1 MSRKKENYKVFPF
14 WQARICSAI
23 VGLRKRYQNPNEIL
37 LGYITEGMT
46 VADIGCALGYFTLPM
61 AEMVGRSGKVVAVD
75 LQPQMLEEL
84 GRKAKKV
91 GVWERIKRV
100 CCSEHSLNIDQWKE
114 QIDFALVFAV
124 AHEVPDRERLFRELY
139 AAMKGGARLL
149 LAEPKGHVSEECF
162 RESVAFAK
170 QSGFQVIGV
179 PNINMSRAVLLAKQ

>member
-14 WQARICSAI
+14 WKARICSAI

-100 CCSEHSLNIDQWKE
+100 CCSEYSLNIDRWKE
-114 QIDFALVFAV
+114 KLDFALVFAV

-139 AAMKGGARLL
+139 AAMRGGARLL

-162 RESVAFAK
+162 KESIEFARK
-170 QSGFQVIGV
+170 NGFKVIGV
-179 PNINMSRAVLLAKQ
+179 PHINMSRTVLLEKK